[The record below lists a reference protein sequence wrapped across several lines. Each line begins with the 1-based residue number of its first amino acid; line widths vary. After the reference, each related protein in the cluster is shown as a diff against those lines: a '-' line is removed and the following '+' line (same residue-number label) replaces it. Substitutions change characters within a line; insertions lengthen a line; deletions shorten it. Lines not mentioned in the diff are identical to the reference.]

1 MEEREPDAIEA
12 RVAAS
17 RTRRGLLGLL
27 AGAAG
32 GVAGL
37 LGLVQAEPGERKRKR
52 QRRRQ
57 RRRPRRRKSVDK
69 ALYPELRT
77 LPPREL
83 RFAEVNGMHVLRFTN
98 TVWNAGEGR
107 LELQAPTSL
116 IGGELGQLYQNLY
129 DAPVGGKRVG
139 RRQVNGT
146 IFYHENHAHY
156 HFAEFAEYRLLQQD
170 EMGDYGEI
178 GHGSKTSF
186 CIVDS
191 TPVQGSLSRTYLT
204 CERERQGLTP
214 GWGDVYVSS
223 LDEQWVVLGD
233 EPLPAGEYALRS
245 IADPKNLL
253 AEGGGEREGNNAAT
267 TYFTVDEGKIVNQR
281 ETP

>member
-1 MEEREPDAIEA
+1 M
-12 RVAAS
+12 
-17 RTRRGLLGLL
+17 LGLL

-37 LGLVQAEPGERKRKR
+37 LAVVQAAPGERKRKR

-57 RRRPRRRKSVDK
+57 RRRRKAPGPLFPD
-69 ALYPELRT
+69 LRT
-77 LPPREL
+77 LPPSAL
-83 RFAEVNGMHVLRFTN
+83 HFDEVDGQHVLRFTN

-107 LELQAPTSL
+107 LELQAPTSPT
-116 IGGELGQLYQNLY
+116 GGVAGQLYQNLY
-129 DAPVGGKRVG
+129 DAPLGGKRVG
-139 RRQVNGT
+139 RRPVDGT
-146 IFYHENHAHY
+146 IFYHQNHAHY
-156 HFAEFAEYRLLQQD
+156 HFAEFAEYWLLQQD
-170 EMGDYGEI
+170 QTGDYGEI

-191 TPVQGSLSRTYLT
+191 TPVQGTLSRTYLT

-245 IADPKNLL
+245 IADPKHLL
-253 AEGGGEREGNNAAT
+253 DEGGGEREANNAAT
-267 TYFTVDEGKIVNQR
+267 TYFTVDENGDIVNER
-281 ETP
+281 EIP